1 VNLMASVGG
10 AIRTAL
16 TNASIT
22 AISTRIF
29 RDIAPPETTYPY
41 VTISDEITNTPSLLG
56 DKQVLARLRQLRV
69 NLWQL
74 RPSENVTTVDQ
85 IVTTLDS
92 ANITANQK
100 IFRVR
105 VSDIQRIFDSED
117 DTVLHAITLNVTQ
130 KAQ

>member
-1 VNLMASVGG
+1 MASVGG

-74 RPSENVTTVDQ
+74 RPSEDVTTVDQ

>member
-1 VNLMASVGG
+1 MASVGG

-16 TNASIT
+16 TDASIT

-74 RPSENVTTVDQ
+74 RPSEDVTTVDE

-92 ANITANQK
+92 ANITANQN

>member
-1 VNLMASVGG
+1 MASVGG

-16 TNASIT
+16 TDASIT

-74 RPSENVTTVDQ
+74 RPSEDVTTVDQ

-92 ANITANQK
+92 ANITANQN

>member
-1 VNLMASVGG
+1 MASVGG

-16 TNASIT
+16 TDASIA

-29 RDIAPPETTYPY
+29 RDIAPPETTYPF
-41 VTISDEITNTPSLLG
+41 VTISDEITNTPSLSG

-74 RPSENVTTVDQ
+74 RPTENVTTVDE
-85 IVTTLDS
+85 IVSTLDS
-92 ANITANQK
+92 VNITANQK

-105 VSDIQRIFDSED
+105 VLDIQRIFDSED

>member
-1 VNLMASVGG
+1 MASVGG

-16 TNASIT
+16 TDASIA

-56 DKQVLARLRQLRV
+56 DKHVLARLRQLRV

-74 RPSENVTTVDQ
+74 RPSEDVTTVDE

-92 ANITANQK
+92 ANITANQH
-100 IFRVR
+100 ILRVR

-117 DTVLHAITLNVTQ
+117 DTVLHAITLDVTQ

>member
-1 VNLMASVGG
+1 MASVGG

-16 TNASIT
+16 TNASIA

-74 RPSENVTTVDQ
+74 RPSEDVTTVDQ

>member
-1 VNLMASVGG
+1 MASVGG
-10 AIRTAL
+10 AIRTTLAD
-16 TNASIT
+16 ASIA

-74 RPSENVTTVDQ
+74 RPSEDVATVDE
-85 IVTTLDS
+85 IVNTLDS
-92 ANITANQK
+92 VNITANQH
-100 IFRVR
+100 ILRVR

-117 DTVLHAITLNVTQ
+117 DTVLHAITLDVTQ

>member
-1 VNLMASVGG
+1 MASVGG

-16 TNASIT
+16 TNASIA

-29 RDIAPPETTYPY
+29 RDIA
-41 VTISDEITNTPSLLG
+41 
-56 DKQVLARLRQLRV
+56 
-69 NLWQL
+69 L
-74 RPSENVTTVDQ
+74 RPSEDVTTVDQ
-85 IVTTLDS
+85 LVTTLDS
-92 ANITANQK
+92 ANITANQN

>member
-1 VNLMASVGG
+1 MASVGG

-16 TNASIT
+16 TNASIA

-74 RPSENVTTVDQ
+74 RPSEDVTTVDQ
-85 IVTTLDS
+85 LVTTLDS
-92 ANITANQK
+92 ANITANQN

>member
-1 VNLMASVGG
+1 MASVGG

-117 DTVLHAITLNVTQ
+117 DTVLQAITLNVTQ

>member
-1 VNLMASVGG
+1 MASVGG

-16 TNASIT
+16 TDASIA

-74 RPSENVTTVDQ
+74 RPSEDVTTVDE

-92 ANITANQK
+92 ANITANQH
-100 IFRVR
+100 ILRVR

-117 DTVLHAITLNVTQ
+117 DTVLHAITINVTQ
-130 KAQ
+130 KAE

>member
-1 VNLMASVGG
+1 MASVGG

-16 TNASIT
+16 TDASIA

-74 RPSENVTTVDQ
+74 RPSEDVTTVDE

-92 ANITANQK
+92 ANITANQH
-100 IFRVR
+100 ILRVR

-130 KAQ
+130 KAE

>member
-1 VNLMASVGG
+1 MASVGG

-16 TNASIT
+16 TDASIA

-74 RPSENVTTVDQ
+74 RPSEDVTTVDE

-92 ANITANQK
+92 VNITANQH
-100 IFRVR
+100 ILRVR
-105 VSDIQRIFDSED
+105 VLDIQRIFDSED

-130 KAQ
+130 KAE